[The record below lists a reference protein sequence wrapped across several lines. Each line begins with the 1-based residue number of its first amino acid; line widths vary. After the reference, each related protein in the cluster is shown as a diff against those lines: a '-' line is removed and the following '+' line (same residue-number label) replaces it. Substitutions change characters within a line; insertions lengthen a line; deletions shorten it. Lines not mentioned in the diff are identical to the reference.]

1 MVIKKMMA
9 VSILAAGWAPMV
21 MAGESPTAEER
32 AKIEA
37 VLRSHGF
44 SRWGEIE
51 REDDSAWEVE
61 HAYASDGEKYELK
74 LRRGTLEIINRE
86 KE

>member
-1 MVIKKMMA
+1 
-9 VSILAAGWAPMV
+9 
-21 MAGESPTAEER
+21 
-32 AKIEA
+32 

-51 REDDSAWEVE
+51 REDNSAWEVE
-61 HAYASDGEKYELK
+61 DAYASDGEKYELK